1 MTSSPPS
8 SSAEAS
14 KENVEDEIESLQA
27 QTDKTQRRIT
37 AMRKVIAKDRA
48 RLQQTQQH
56 ITEIQTAQPALEKQL
71 ATEKKLLAILPA
83 VEENVGKLEALCAK
97 TQDKLDELALEWQK
111 TRDPLVRE
119 QKELIANA
127 GQSGVQARGRQL
139 VAEMKTFRVEM
150 QQMAGTIQDKAQALR
165 SLEKAYA
172 SAQASNKN
180 HQSRNSYTA
189 RIMDIIKQVH
199 KQKQEIAKI
208 IDDITAMQKQ
218 LNASAEKLK
227 RSEAVAE
234 DKLFSAATKKLTSSS
249 SGMGIAV
256 SVGFSAGREPTTN
269 SAAYVEC
276 YRKFTQVRE
285 LFEELLAVIGD
296 VGKKENGVRDLN
308 NWIAQLEARDSSRHV
323 DKVLADLQAVRLEN
337 SALHE
342 QLRSVGSVSTDAIAS
357 TIAGNA

>member
-1 MTSSPPS
+1 V
-8 SSAEAS
+8 EAS
-14 KENVEDEIESLQA
+14 KESVEDEIELLQT
-27 QTDKTQRRIT
+27 QTEKTQRRIA
-37 AMRKVIAKDRA
+37 AMRKVITKDRIQ
-48 RLQQTQQH
+48 LQQAHQH
-56 ITEIQTAQPALEKQL
+56 ISEIESAQPALEKTL
-71 ATEKKLLAILPA
+71 ATEKKLLAMLPA
-83 VEENVGKLEALCAK
+83 AEENVGKLEALCAK
-97 TQDKLDELALEWQK
+97 SQQKLEELALEWQK
-111 TRDPLVRE
+111 TRDPLIRE
-119 QKELIANA
+119 QEELIASA

-139 VAEMKTFRVEM
+139 IAEMKSFRAEI
-150 QQMAGTIQDKAQALR
+150 QEMAGTIQDKAQTLQT
-165 SLEKAYA
+165 LERAYA
-172 SAQASNKN
+172 SAQASNKS
-180 HQSRNSYTA
+180 HQNRNSYTA

-256 SVGFSAGREPTTN
+256 SVGFSAGRELAASP
-269 SAAYVEC
+269 AAYVEC

-296 VGKKENGVRDLN
+296 VGKKENGVRDLH
-308 NWIAQLEARDSSRHV
+308 NWIAQLKVRDSSRHV

-337 SALHE
+337 TALHDR
-342 QLRSVGSVSTDAIAS
+342 LRSAS
-357 TIAGNA
+357 MGTSAGASAE